1 MYTFNLI
8 LVQRDSNRMDSSWDI
23 TLDIY
28 SDAII
33 LTRLSNVQ
41 KWTLLWELCQDTGN
55 FRWQEVKY
63 GLLRL
68 VRPVT
73 YGPIWKKAAAQ

>member
-1 MYTFNLI
+1 
-8 LVQRDSNRMDSSWDI
+8 MDSSWNI

-28 SDAII
+28 SNAII

-41 KWTLLWELCQDTGN
+41 KWNLLWILCQDTCN

-63 GLLRL
+63 RLLRL
-68 VRPVT
+68 ERPVT
-73 YGPIWKKAAAQ
+73 YGPIWKKTADQ